1 MENEKR
7 RSGNGNWLLARLL
20 LKDRWTRPFVDNAGK
35 VLECD
40 THGDLLLN
48 ILADRKSKKNEE
60 TVSASFTKRISSR

>member
-7 RSGNGNWLLARLL
+7 RSGNGNWLLVRLL

-40 THGDLLLN
+40 THGNLLLN
-48 ILADRKSKKNEE
+48 ILAERKSKK
-60 TVSASFTKRISSR
+60 